1 MTEVFVGFLR
11 AKTLK
16 RSDRNAARS
25 IGLLRQMRDGVRFT
39 HSNDW
44 NVRSRRQLN
53 INGVVHA
60 GSEPILM
67 QLLPQPACVD
77 PDKRINSRV
86 ELFVSSEDIK
96 TDGILVERV
105 TFQRLV
111 DEEHQELTKLFGAR
125 KCFARKDLFELGAHR
140 LWRWNIHS
148 SICICG
154 HAPL

>member
-1 MTEVFVGFLR
+1 MAEVFVGFLR

-53 INGVVHA
+53 INGVAHA
-60 GSEPILM
+60 GSEPIFM
-67 QLLPQPACVD
+67 QLLPQPACVNS
-77 PDKRINSRV
+77 DKRINSRI
-86 ELFVSSEDIK
+86 ELLVSFEDIE

-105 TFQRLV
+105 TLQRLV
-111 DEEHQELTKLFGAR
+111 DEEHQKLTKYFRAGKCVAR
-125 KCFARKDLFELGAHR
+125 
-140 LWRWNIHS
+140 
-148 SICICG
+148 
-154 HAPL
+154 